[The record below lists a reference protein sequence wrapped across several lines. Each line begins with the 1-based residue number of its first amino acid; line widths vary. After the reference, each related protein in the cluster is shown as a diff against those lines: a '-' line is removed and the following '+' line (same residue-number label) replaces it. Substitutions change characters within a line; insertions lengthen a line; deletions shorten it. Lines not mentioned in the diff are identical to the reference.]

1 VSASEGTE
9 QTNEMKKVA
18 CRQYGIIS
26 VFIQCLKIKSKA
38 PYQGGSHDE
47 VNEWPNCDEK
57 TNTPGETNQQETQML
72 PTSQR

>member
-1 VSASEGTE
+1 MNFKRVRHIL
-9 QTNEMKKVA
+9 KL
-18 CRQYGIIS
+18 
-26 VFIQCLKIKSKA
+26 FPLKIKSKA

-57 TNTPGETNQQETQML
+57 TNTPGETNQQLTQML

>member
-1 VSASEGTE
+1 
-9 QTNEMKKVA
+9 MKKVA
-18 CRQYGIIS
+18 CRLYGIMAASGRMHNIR
-26 VFIQCLKIKSKA
+26 SKA

>member
-1 VSASEGTE
+1 MESFQFSYP
-9 QTNEMKKVA
+9 M
-18 CRQYGIIS
+18 Y
-26 VFIQCLKIKSKA
+26 KIKKKA

>member
-1 VSASEGTE
+1 LAGRNFVQYLFLISTRSPLRHILKVISR
-9 QTNEMKKVA
+9 KK
-18 CRQYGIIS
+18 S
-26 VFIQCLKIKSKA
+26 KSKA

>member
-1 VSASEGTE
+1 VSAAEGTE
-9 QTNEMKKVA
+9 QTKEMKKVA
-18 CRQYGIIS
+18 CRLYGIIPLPLS
-26 VFIQCLKIKSKA
+26 KAKIKNKA

>member
-1 VSASEGTE
+1 LAGRNFVQYLFLISTRSPLRHILKVISP
-9 QTNEMKKVA
+9 KK
-18 CRQYGIIS
+18 S
-26 VFIQCLKIKSKA
+26 KSKA

-57 TNTPGETNQQETQML
+57 TNKPGETNQQETQML

>member
-1 VSASEGTE
+1 MNAASFDFAQDEEGGLQAE
-9 QTNEMKKVA
+9 RKS
-18 CRQYGIIS
+18 YGIKF
-26 VFIQCLKIKSKA
+26 VERKA

-57 TNTPGETNQQETQML
+57 TNTPGEMNQQLTQML